1 MNISVASTERSFDTS
16 DYDSDEYEKEER
28 KDLNIQINVKDSKYL
43 STSLLFKGISSVA
56 EIFLSY
62 YNLDD
67 ILKLKTEYSS

>member
-28 KDLNIQINVKDSKYL
+28 KDLNIQMNVKDSKYL

-56 EIFLSY
+56 EIFLRY

-67 ILKLKTEYSS
+67 ILKLKTEYFS

>member
-16 DYDSDEYEKEER
+16 DYDSDEYEKEEK
-28 KDLNIQINVKDSKYL
+28 KDLNIQMNVKDSKYL

-56 EIFLSY
+56 EIFLNN

>member
-1 MNISVASTERSFDTS
+1 
-16 DYDSDEYEKEER
+16 
-28 KDLNIQINVKDSKYL
+28 
-43 STSLLFKGISSVA
+43 LFKGISSVA